1 MRFKTMPSKMR
12 PKTGNMLSRTIK
24 YHNLSHLT
32 SARASSID
40 SSKLFEQVW
49 IGWVVLHDLQYR

>member
-1 MRFKTMPSKMR
+1 MR

-32 SARASSID
+32 SAKASSKD
-40 SSKLFEQVW
+40 SSKLSEQVW
-49 IGWVVLHDLQYR
+49 IEWVVLHDVQYK